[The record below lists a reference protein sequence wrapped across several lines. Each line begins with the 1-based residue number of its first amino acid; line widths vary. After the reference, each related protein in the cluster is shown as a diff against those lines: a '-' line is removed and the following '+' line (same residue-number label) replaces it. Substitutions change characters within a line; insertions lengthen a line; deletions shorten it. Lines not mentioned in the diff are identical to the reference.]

1 MNNKRRHAASHHNRG
16 HATGNIFQTMR
27 EIVLDTEPSSGRAL
41 GPIQI
46 SRAPF
51 RASPLLRGKT
61 RPQGASL
68 QTLPKDRPASRSLTP
83 SEQNVLE
90 THPFTGDLSSPTRA
104 SLIPNDWAYRAS
116 PGRVINPVASTDSS
130 ALLRCKRA

>member
-1 MNNKRRHAASHHNRG
+1 MIEITEMSGAGAWLGVITSARHAASHHNG
-16 HATGNIFQTMR
+16 GQATGNIFQTMR

-61 RPQGASL
+61 RPQGASGSN
-68 QTLPKDRPASRSLTP
+68 LPQLISDGKLPA
-83 SEQNVLE
+83 
-90 THPFTGDLSSPTRA
+90 GAASS
-104 SLIPNDWAYRAS
+104 SDQ
-116 PGRVINPVASTDSS
+116 SS
-130 ALLRCKRA
+130 SS